1 MSGNSVFNAT
11 VCIFGILILAIHVV
25 NVFMKKEKRRDE
37 LYLLNFFIFTIIHFI
52 TYLTFTL
59 IKVSYTSN
67 DIIIGFYTLFY
78 IMNNVELFLL
88 FRYMQI
94 YVVLKPKI
102 NKILSIVNIS
112 LFSIFVI
119 LDIVNAFTGIFFT
132 ADNGEYVRSKTMILS
147 QGYQFVMF
155 IIVFLVAILNKKLK
169 VNEKIAFA
177 VYCILPVIAIILQNI
192 FKGYAIAYLS
202 IIIAIEVLFLFSN
215 VQRNIE
221 LSRQQEKNK
230 EAQIKLLLSQIQPHF
245 IYNSLS
251 SISTLIPINPEKA
264 QSALD
269 DFTEYLRHNLA
280 SLNETH
286 LIPFSDELEHIK
298 TYINLEKVRFGN
310 RVKVIYDVRVKD
322 FDVPPLTIQP
332 IVENAVKHGISKKIQ
347 GGTLLIKT
355 YEEEN
360 FYYVVI
366 IDDGIGFNI
375 KDIDFDEEQH
385 IGIKNIEYRLKHMC
399 NAELNIDSEEGKG
412 TKVVVR
418 FNKDID

>member
-67 DIIIGFYTLFY
+67 DMIIGFYTLFY

-280 SLNETH
+280 SLNENH

-310 RVKVIYDVRVKD
+310 RVKVIYDVSVKD

>member
-1 MSGNSVFNAT
+1 
-11 VCIFGILILAIHVV
+11 
-25 NVFMKKEKRRDE
+25 
-37 LYLLNFFIFTIIHFI
+37 
-52 TYLTFTL
+52 
-59 IKVSYTSN
+59 
-67 DIIIGFYTLFY
+67 
-78 IMNNVELFLL
+78 MNNVELFLL

-132 ADNGEYVRSKTMILS
+132 ADNGEYIRSKTMILS

-155 IIVFLVAILNKKLK
+155 IIVFLVAILNKKLR

-280 SLNETH
+280 SLNENH

-310 RVKVIYDVRVKD
+310 RVKVIYDVKVKE
-322 FDVPPLTIQP
+322 FEVPPLTIQP

-385 IGIKNIEYRLKHMC
+385 IGLKNIEYRLKHMC

>member
-11 VCIFGILILAIHVV
+11 VCIFGILILAIHVI

-59 IKVSYTSN
+59 IKLSYTSN
-67 DIIIGFYTLFY
+67 DMIIGFYTLFY

-169 VNEKIAFA
+169 VNDKIAFA

-230 EAQIKLLLSQIQPHF
+230 EAQIKLMLSQIQPHF

-251 SISTLIPINPEKA
+251 SISTLITINPEKA

-286 LIPFSDELEHIK
+286 LIPFSDELKHIK

-310 RVKVIYDVRVKD
+310 RVKVIYDVKVKD

-347 GGTLLIKT
+347 GGTLLLKT

-375 KDIDFDEEQH
+375 RDIDFDEEQH
-385 IGIKNIEYRLKHMC
+385 IGLKNIEYRLKHMC